1 MKYLHRKL
9 STLQETGSS
18 SGMLETVLSERSVP
32 PPTHSSGT
40 NPIGANKSLKDRL
53 ANMVQKPFSATGPG
67 PAPAPAPDGIPNGH
81 GDNATQPPAVPPK
94 SEESGDKEV
103 DPEAKERAREE
114 EEEVGGNASLPA
126 PPATEGPSREDSPFP
141 SQEENDFREADG
153 MTAAGHG

>member
-1 MKYLHRKL
+1 
-9 STLQETGSS
+9 
-18 SGMLETVLSERSVP
+18 MLETVLSERSVP

-40 NPIGANKSLKDRL
+40 NSIGANKSLKDRL
-53 ANMVQKPFSATGPG
+53 ANMVQKPFSATG

-114 EEEVGGNASLPA
+114 EEEEVGGNTSLPA
-126 PPATEGPSREDSPFP
+126 PPATEGSSREDSPFP